1 MTAANG
7 KFVICSGNFERVSE
21 QDVKNFKSKFGI
33 YRAISRLTGII
44 MHNNKPDHSI
54 KKTSETRGTRNKFVT
69 TETIGKYPKSITLK
83 GIETASAE
91 TSTARESRSFFT
103 VKENNSFKGFIS
115 TIKPKLTAKER
126 INPFVNKS
134 KGFNAR
140 TTITAR
146 AKELTRS
153 FFSPKLPVKAMK
165 KHIVAALTDDAV
177 IPHK

>member
-1 MTAANG
+1 MTAATG

-44 MHNNKPDHSI
+44 MHNNKPNHSI

-103 VKENNSFKGFIS
+103 VKENNSFGVYKHDQAETHRKRKNKSLCKQI
-115 TIKPKLTAKER
+115 ER
-126 INPFVNKS
+126 IQRENDDNGKS
-134 KGFNAR
+134 QRIHTVFLFSEA
-140 TTITAR
+140 
-146 AKELTRS
+146 TR
-153 FFSPKLPVKAMK
+153 
-165 KHIVAALTDDAV
+165 
-177 IPHK
+177 